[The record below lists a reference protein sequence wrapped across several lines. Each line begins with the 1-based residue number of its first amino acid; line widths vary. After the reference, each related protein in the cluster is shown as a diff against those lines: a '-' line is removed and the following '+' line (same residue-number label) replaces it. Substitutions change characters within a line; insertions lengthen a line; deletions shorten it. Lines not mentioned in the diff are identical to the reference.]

1 MSYKGFFKPKNPTK
15 YKGDPTRIIYR
26 SSWEYRLMIYLDD
39 HPHVLQWSS
48 EEFSIPYR
56 SPIDGKVHR
65 YFPDFWVKKKLNEA
79 KTEILVIEVKP
90 RAQTIQPVV
99 QKKINRRYLT
109 EVKTWGINSA
119 KWTAA
124 EEFCKDKNWKFVI
137 FDEYSLGIK

>member
-1 MSYKGFFKPKNPTK
+1 
-15 YKGDPTRIIYR
+15 
-26 SSWEYRLMIYLDD
+26 MIYLDD